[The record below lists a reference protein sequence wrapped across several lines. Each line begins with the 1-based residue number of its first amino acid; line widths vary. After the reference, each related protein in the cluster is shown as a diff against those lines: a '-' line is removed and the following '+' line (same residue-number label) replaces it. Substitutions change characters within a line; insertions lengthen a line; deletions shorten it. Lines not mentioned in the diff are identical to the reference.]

1 MRVEAVM
8 ELMFLSSSSWK
19 ILRTSEAQLPATPNY
34 ICHILC
40 YYSGY
45 IQITYISPFT
55 FNLYRHSKAAAG
67 RLRLF
72 LTSACSRKFRLK
84 Q

>member
-19 ILRTSEAQLPATPNY
+19 ILRTSETQLSATPSY

-40 YYSGY
+40 YYSEY
-45 IQITYISPFT
+45 IQQDPEYRMYVCFVLVCGNIIRPTYT
-55 FNLYRHSKAAAG
+55 NVH
-67 RLRLF
+67 
-72 LTSACSRKFRLK
+72 
-84 Q
+84 

>member
-19 ILRTSEAQLPATPNY
+19 ILRTSETQLPATPNY

-40 YYSGY
+40 YYSE
-45 IQITYISPFT
+45 
-55 FNLYRHSKAAAG
+55 
-67 RLRLF
+67 
-72 LTSACSRKFRLK
+72 
-84 Q
+84 

>member
-40 YYSGY
+40 RHRSGY
-45 IQITYISPFT
+45 FAC
-55 FNLYRHSKAAAG
+55 YRPVTEK
-67 RLRLF
+67 
-72 LTSACSRKFRLK
+72 SACSLRMCFLSDPTSDGHSCVVSR
-84 Q
+84 